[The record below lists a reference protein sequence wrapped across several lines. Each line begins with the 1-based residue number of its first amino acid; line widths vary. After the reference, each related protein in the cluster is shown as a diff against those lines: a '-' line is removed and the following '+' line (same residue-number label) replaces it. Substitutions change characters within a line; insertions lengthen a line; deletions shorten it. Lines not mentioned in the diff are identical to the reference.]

1 MLVHIAAMLLAD
13 YPYPMALPTLDQIR
27 EAQSLI
33 YRHMPPTPQY
43 SWPLINQRLGS
54 EAWIKHENHT
64 PVGAFKLRGGLVYAT
79 WLKQTQPGLKGIVAA
94 TRGNFGQ
101 GAATAARLLGL
112 KAVVV
117 VPHGNS
123 VEKNRAT
130 EAQGAELV
138 EYGHDFQES
147 LEFARVL
154 ARDRGFAMFESFH
167 ERLVRGSATYA
178 LEILEAAPKL
188 DRVYVPIGL
197 GSSIS
202 GMVAARN
209 ALNLSTEIIG
219 VTATASAAAAL
230 SFEQR
235 KLVESPAN
243 SQIADGLACRRPNQ
257 DALEIIWAHVARIV
271 EVTDAEIAEAMRIY
285 YEDTHNIAEGAGAA
299 PLAAA
304 LKEKSSL
311 ADKRAGIVLTGGNVD
326 RELFVAAINGTF
338 QTVRQA

>member
-1 MLVHIAAMLLAD
+1 
-13 YPYPMALPTLDQIR
+13 
-27 EAQSLI
+27 
-33 YRHMPPTPQY
+33 MPPTPQY
-43 SWPLINQRLGS
+43 SWPLINQRLGA

-79 WLKQTQPGLKGIVAA
+79 WLKQTQPDLKGVVAA

-101 GAATAARLLGL
+101 GVATAARMLGL
-112 KAVVV
+112 KAVIV

-130 EAQGAELV
+130 EAMGAELV
-138 EYGHDFQES
+138 EHGHDFQES
-147 LEFARVL
+147 LEYARIL
-154 ARDRGFAMFESFH
+154 ARERGYTMVESFH
-167 ERLVRGSATYA
+167 ERLVHGSATYA
-178 LEILEAAPKL
+178 LELLQTAPKL

-230 SFEQR
+230 SFKQR
-235 KLVESPAN
+235 KLVESPAE
-243 SQIADGLACRRPNQ
+243 SQIADGLACRRPNE

-271 EVTDAEIAEAMRIY
+271 EVTDEEIAEAMRIY
-285 YEDTHNIAEGAGAA
+285 YEDTHNVAEGAGAA
-299 PLAAA
+299 SLAAA
-304 LKEKSSL
+304 LKEKASL
-311 ADKRAGIVLTGGNVD
+311 PGKRAGIILTGGNVD
-326 RELFVAAINGTF
+326 RELFVAAINGDF
-338 QTVRQA
+338 KAARPA

>member
-1 MLVHIAAMLLAD
+1 MPPAD
-13 YPYPMALPTLDQIR
+13 YPYPMALPSLDEIR

-33 YRHMPPTPQY
+33 YRYMPPTPQY
-43 SWPLINQRLGS
+43 SWPLINQRLGA

-64 PVGAFKLRGGLVYAT
+64 PVGAFKLRGALVYAT
-79 WLKQTQPGLKGIVAA
+79 WLKETQPDLKGIVAA

-101 GAATAARLLGL
+101 GVATAARLLGL
-112 KAVVV
+112 KAVIV

-138 EYGHDFQES
+138 EHGHDFQES
-147 LEFARVL
+147 LEYAGIL
-154 ARDRGFAMFESFH
+154 ARERGYTMVESFH

-178 LEILEAAPKL
+178 LELFQAAPKL

-197 GSSIS
+197 GSSIC

-209 ALNLSTEIIG
+209 ALNLPTEIIG
-219 VTATASAAAAL
+219 VTATACAATAL
-230 SFEQR
+230 SFKQR
-235 KLVESPAN
+235 ILVESPAA
-243 SQIADGLACRRPNQ
+243 SKIADGLACRRPNQ

-271 EVTDAEIAEAMRIY
+271 EVTDVEIAEAMRIY
-285 YEDTHNIAEGAGAA
+285 YEDTHNVAEGAGAA

-311 ADKRAGIVLTGGNVD
+311 AGKRAGIILTGGNVD
-326 RELFVAAINGTF
+326 RQVFIAALSGAF
-338 QTVRQA
+338 PPARQA